1 MRLRLAHTL
10 SLALL
15 AFAAMAVLALGG
27 LTAWNLRDGFG
38 NYLAH
43 REVQH
48 LERLVA
54 LIQTTAMREGGLD
67 AQQQGR
73 LD

>member
-48 LERLVA
+48 LE
-54 LIQTTAMREGGLD
+54 
-67 AQQQGR
+67 
-73 LD
+73 

>member
-27 LTAWNLRDGFG
+27 LTAWNPAPIRSAAPPPAGWA
-38 NYLAH
+38 LA
-43 REVQH
+43 VS
-48 LERLVA
+48 
-54 LIQTTAMREGGLD
+54 
-67 AQQQGR
+67 
-73 LD
+73 